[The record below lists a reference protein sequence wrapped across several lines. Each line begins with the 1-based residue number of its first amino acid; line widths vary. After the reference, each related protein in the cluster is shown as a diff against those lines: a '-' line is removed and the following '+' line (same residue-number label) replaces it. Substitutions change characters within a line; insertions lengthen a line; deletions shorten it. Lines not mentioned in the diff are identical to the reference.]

1 MIMGEVEG
9 NEAPRYIYK
18 YMSIENLEKLI
29 LNSSLHF
36 SKVSAFND
44 PFEFKAYIVCE
55 APKETIKRFLTEECG
70 YSNRRAKQQPIDT
83 KEMKEYINS
92 KIPNILEGLSVCCFS
107 KNPSNI
113 LMWSH
118 YANKHEGVCV
128 KFDTLNSS
136 IFQTATE
143 VSYGSPFLP
152 KYNFFTDSKNE
163 GLHKQIY
170 NKAPDWSYE
179 EEMRI
184 VNLNG
189 DEKVSFNK
197 IHLVEI
203 IFGYKCDLNH
213 ILKIRDMIKVN
224 EYANANFSKME
235 ISQKEYR
242 LIRKQLR

>member
-1 MIMGEVEG
+1 MDEIESKEV
-9 NEAPRYIYK
+9 PRYIYK
-18 YMSIENLEKLI
+18 YMSLKNLEKLI

-44 PFEFKAYIVCE
+44 PFEFKAYITCDS
-55 APKETIKRFLTEECG
+55 PKETIKQFFIRECSF
-70 YSNRRAKQQPIDT
+70 SNRRAKRQPIDMKET
-83 KEMKEYINS
+83 KEYVKSETS
-92 KIPNILEGLSVCCFS
+92 RLLGELSVCCFS
-107 KNPSNI
+107 KNPRNI

-118 YANKHEGVCV
+118 YADKHEGVCV
-128 KFDTLNSS
+128 KFDTLNASL
-136 IFQTATE
+136 FQQAIE
-143 VSYGSPFLP
+143 VSYGSSFIPE
-152 KYNFFTDSKNE
+152 YNFFTDSKME

-189 DEKVSFNK
+189 DKKVLFNK
-197 IHLVEI
+197 QNLVEI
-203 IFGYKCDLNH
+203 IFGYKCSHLQ

-224 EYANANFSKME
+224 KYTNTNFAKME
-235 ISQKEYR
+235 ISQREYR

>member
-1 MIMGEVEG
+1 MIIREVEG
-9 NEAPRYIYK
+9 NEVPRYIYK
-18 YMSIENLEKLI
+18 YMSIKNLEKLI

-44 PFEFKAYIVCE
+44 PFEFKAYVVCDTS
-55 APKETIKRFLTEECG
+55 KETIKRYLIEECKF
-70 YSNRRAKQQPIDT
+70 SNRRAKRVSIDI
-83 KEMKEYINS
+83 KEMKEYVNS
-92 KIPNILEGLSVCCFS
+92 EISRLLGELSVCCFS
-107 KNPSNI
+107 KNSSNI

-136 IFQTATE
+136 IFQKATE

-152 KYNFFTDSKNE
+152 KYNFFTDIKNE

-184 VNLNG
+184 VNTNG
-189 DEKVSFNK
+189 DEKVPFNK
-197 IHLVEI
+197 IQLVEI

-213 ILKIRDMIKVN
+213 ISKIRDMIKVN
-224 EYANANFSKME
+224 EYTNTNFSKME
-235 ISQKEYR
+235 ISPKEYR